1 MNSTTETLAKAAMV
15 LADQCKEMAED
26 GVVGAALHEIADR
39 LLAQHRLLERVA
51 NTPAH
56 LTHDGHYCMRI
67 DAEVI
72 EDMRRRVNG

>member
-1 MNSTTETLAKAAMV
+1 MHSTTETLAKAARQ
-15 LADQCKEMAED
+15 LAEQCSGLTD
-26 GVVGAALHEIADR
+26 GVALHEIADR

-72 EDMRRRVNG
+72 EDMRRRVNE